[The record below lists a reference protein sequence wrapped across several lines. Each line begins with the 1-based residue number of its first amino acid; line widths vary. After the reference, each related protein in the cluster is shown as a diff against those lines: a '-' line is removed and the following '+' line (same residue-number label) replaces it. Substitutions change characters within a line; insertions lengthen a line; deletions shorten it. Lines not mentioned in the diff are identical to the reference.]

1 MSAMSDYL
9 EDALRTLI
17 FRTGAGFAKTAAL
30 KVALCTAATTDAQTG
45 ATITEVTNANSYAR
59 TGPAPLDANWSA
71 PDTTGGLTDNVAAI
85 TFPTCTT
92 ATWGTVTHAALND
105 NATWGAGNNLFHG
118 ALTVSKT
125 VGVGDVFAFAVGA
138 LDITLG

>member
-1 MSAMSDYL
+1 M

-30 KVALCTAATTDAQTG
+30 KVALATAATTDAQTG
-45 ATITEVTNANSYAR
+45 ATITEVTNANAYAR

-71 PDTTGGLTDNVAAI
+71 PDSTGGLTDNVAAI

-92 ATWGTVTHAALND
+92 ATWGTVSHCALTD
-105 NATWGAGNNLFHG
+105 NATHGAGNVLFHG
-118 ALTVSKT
+118 ALSASKT
-125 VGVGDVFAFAVGA
+125 VGVGDVFQFAAGA
-138 LDITLG
+138 LDITLA